1 MSSITKNGNDIDPGI
16 SPKLNYKFF
25 NGTIAPYI
33 ISLSAQKFIIKRFS
47 HIINSNNE
55 IPDMMTKIIS
65 FIKDSIIEKL
75 ARNSNISSIIISSSE
90 NISNN
95 NIISTYTSILA
106 AMVLVT
112 DIWYVSSIISLS
124 FEHEINIYY
133 NLDSLLKYD
142 IIFIQPL
149 NKNNFNYIM
158 EEIVKNENKLFKIS
172 IFLKSN
178 NTLLVEGISTK
189 QSTAKIIA
197 EQNLVRLYAENPEY
211 YKMFTKNV
219 NIKYLDGFVD

>member
-1 MSSITKNGNDIDPGI
+1 
-16 SPKLNYKFF
+16 
-25 NGTIAPYI
+25 
-33 ISLSAQKFIIKRFS
+33 
-47 HIINSNNE
+47 
-55 IPDMMTKIIS
+55 MMTKIIS